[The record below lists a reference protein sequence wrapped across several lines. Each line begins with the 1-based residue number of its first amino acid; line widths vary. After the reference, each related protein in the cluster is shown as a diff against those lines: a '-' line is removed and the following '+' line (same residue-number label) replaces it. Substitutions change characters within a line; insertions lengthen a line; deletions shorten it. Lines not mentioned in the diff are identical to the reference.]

1 MSIQAV
7 LLPLFVEVILTF
19 VLLYWM
25 AHLRTSAFR
34 KGDINAQDVALREP
48 KFDFRGRA
56 GETSNPLYRGFANQS
71 AEDIERYD
79 QPVLVRLNTRDELV
93 QADDIR
99 GELHA
104 ERRLRTRLRGGSCRP

>member
-19 VLLYWM
+19 LLLYWM

-48 KFDFRGRA
+48 TGRR
-56 GETSNPLYRGFANQS
+56 TSPRWATPTTINS
-71 AEDIERYD
+71 
-79 QPVLVRLNTRDELV
+79 
-93 QADDIR
+93 
-99 GELHA
+99 
-104 ERRLRTRLRGGSCRP
+104 SCRFCSMC